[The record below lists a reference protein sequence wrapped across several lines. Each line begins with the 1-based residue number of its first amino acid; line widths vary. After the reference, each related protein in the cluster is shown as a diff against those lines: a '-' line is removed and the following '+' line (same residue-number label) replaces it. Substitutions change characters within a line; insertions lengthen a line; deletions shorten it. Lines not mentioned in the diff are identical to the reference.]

1 MLWIGCD
8 YAVFQG
14 ISPENL
20 LDLFLIYEYNRYDV
34 FNVRICAHSFLAVKQ
49 EHQRSIQEI
58 KYLIFY
64 IYGWEKEVSLI

>member
-14 ISPENL
+14 ISAENL
-20 LDLFLIYEYNRYDV
+20 LDLFRIYEYNRYDV
-34 FNVRICAHSFLAVKQ
+34 FSVRICAHSFLAVKQ
-49 EHQRSIQEI
+49 RHQRFIKEI
-58 KYLIFY
+58 KYLIFH